1 MHMEEGFREGQ
12 PRGSGSAG
20 SAHAS
25 SHVCVH
31 VQAGLSQAP
40 SVIVHGKS
48 RVLVQFPVYSF
59 LEGGGRKEGELCEGG
74 ELFCVSGIPY

>member
-59 LEGGGRKEGELCEGG
+59 FGGGAGRKVSSARVEN
-74 ELFCVSGIPY
+74 CVSGIPY

>member
-40 SVIVHGKS
+40 SGHSAWKIKGPRTVS
-48 RVLVQFPVYSF
+48 CLFF
-59 LEGGGRKEGELCEGG
+59 FWGGGAGRKVSSARVEN
-74 ELFCVSGIPY
+74 CVSGIPY